1 MVLSESNFLLYA
13 MHHYQ
18 NPQCLS
24 LKEFE
29 ADIKAITYVKKLL
42 SRKTEDPATHRLC
55 LNHIITLFNVF
66 GEAARNMLFFRIA
79 REDWGRLATYL
90 LFINQMPE
98 RIVEFGISIVDL
110 PLDVSI
116 ITELR
121 KL

>member
-18 NPQCLS
+18 NPQCMS
-24 LKEFE
+24 LEEFE
-29 ADIKAITYVKKLL
+29 ADLKTITYVKKLL
-42 SRKTEDPATHRLC
+42 SRKTEDPSTHRLC

-66 GEAARNMLFFRIA
+66 GEAARNMLFFRIGS
-79 REDWGRLATYL
+79 EDWGRLATYL

-98 RIVEFGISIVDL
+98 QIPEFGISTIDL
-110 PLDVSI
+110 PLDQSI